1 LNYIK
6 RIAKNRAF
14 LIGLLIVGMI
24 LFPVFYNAIIIRPRI
39 YYRIKYNV
47 ELSNKEELINK
58 VENFNYTAYLNN
70 YFELY
75 EVYKRYID
83 IDFVNFLKSRIENDT
98 YLHWELNY
106 RHYLNYNFRAENHSE
121 LYLTYNNN
129 SILDVK
135 DYDNSSLILVEHYG
149 WDEVAWYLNFTQIP
163 FVYSENSTIML
174 EDMIF
179 VKMRIDYGYYCGS
192 LCGLWYFIDQYLLL
206 DQNLDILLIFI
217 PYSYMIVS

>member
-1 LNYIK
+1 
-6 RIAKNRAF
+6 
-14 LIGLLIVGMI
+14 
-24 LFPVFYNAIIIRPRI
+24 
-39 YYRIKYNV
+39 V

-129 SILDVK
+129 SILNIK
-135 DYDNSSLILVEHYG
+135 DHDNSSIILVEHYE

-179 VKMRIDYGYYCGS
+179 IEMRIDYGYYCGS
-192 LCGLWYFIDQYLLL
+192 LCGLWYFIEQYLLL
-206 DQNLDILLIFI
+206 DQNLDIVLIFI
-217 PYSYMIVS
+217 PYSYMIVA

>member
-1 LNYIK
+1 
-6 RIAKNRAF
+6 
-14 LIGLLIVGMI
+14 MI

-106 RHYLNYNFRAENHSE
+106 RHYLIYNFRTENHSE

-129 SILDVK
+129 SILNIK
-135 DYDNSSLILVEHYG
+135 DHDNSSIILVEHYE

-179 VKMRIDYGYYCGS
+179 IEMRIDYGYYCGS
-192 LCGLWYFIDQYLLL
+192 LCGLWYFIEQYLLL
-206 DQNLDILLIFI
+206 DQNLDIVLIFI
-217 PYSYMIVS
+217 PYSYMIVA

>member
-1 LNYIK
+1 M
-6 RIAKNRAF
+6 KNRAF
-14 LIGLLIVGMI
+14 LIGLLIIGI
-24 LFPVFYNAIIIRPRI
+24 TLFPVIYNAIVIRARI
-39 YYRIKYNV
+39 YYTIKYNV

-83 IDFVNFLKSRIENDT
+83 LDFVNYLKSRIDNDT

-106 RHYLNYNFRAENHSE
+106 NHYLIYNFRAEKHSK

-135 DYDNSSLILVEHYG
+135 DHDNSSSILVEHYG

-179 VKMRIDYGYYCGS
+179 VKMRIDYGYYCGN

-206 DQNLDILLIFI
+206 DQNLDIVLIFI
-217 PYSYMIVS
+217 PLSYMIVS

>member
-1 LNYIK
+1 M
-6 RIAKNRAF
+6 
-14 LIGLLIVGMI
+14 IGLLIVGMI

-106 RHYLNYNFRAENHSE
+106 RHYLNYNFQAENHSE

-129 SILDVK
+129 SILNIK
-135 DYDNSSLILVEHYG
+135 DHDNSSIILVEHYE

-179 VKMRIDYGYYCGS
+179 IEMRIDYGYNCGS
-192 LCGLWYFIDQYLLL
+192 LCGLWYFIEQYLLL
-206 DQNLDILLIFI
+206 DQNLDIALIFI
-217 PYSYMIVS
+217 PYSYMIVA